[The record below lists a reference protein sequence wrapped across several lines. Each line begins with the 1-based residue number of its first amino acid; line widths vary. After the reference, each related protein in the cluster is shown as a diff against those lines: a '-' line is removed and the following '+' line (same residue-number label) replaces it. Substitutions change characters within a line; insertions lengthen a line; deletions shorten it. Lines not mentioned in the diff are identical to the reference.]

1 MVPLL
6 HQRPLYWTLHYSIG
20 VLTLAD
26 LLKHLS
32 ATCTFRSH
40 PVQAIPVLHPPGLP
54 QLPLTSSIPL
64 LPIPTFKSW
73 GPFLPCSL
81 TVCFQH
87 CLFASLFHLVSCWIS
102 SINTIPQSLCPRSL
116 SLRTALLY
124 VVSFQLFW
132 SQNCP
137 TNAHLL
143 SLYSFYP
150 STALL
155 FTTPPGCSPGSHTS
169 SLTFLNVHP
178 SPTFLRSARSHPSA
192 GPSPSAHLAL
202 H

>member
-1 MVPLL
+1 MGSSFQSGCESRIKSNERWKWIQDSLKTKRGFWNFLLLGTKGVTISTHLHFLSSTKNSFPAPPLRPLLFPFPHPLTMVPLL

-87 CLFASLFHLVSCWIS
+87 CLFASLFHLVSC
-102 SINTIPQSLCPRSL
+102 
-116 SLRTALLY
+116 
-124 VVSFQLFW
+124 
-132 SQNCP
+132 
-137 TNAHLL
+137 
-143 SLYSFYP
+143 
-150 STALL
+150 
-155 FTTPPGCSPGSHTS
+155 
-169 SLTFLNVHP
+169 
-178 SPTFLRSARSHPSA
+178 
-192 GPSPSAHLAL
+192 
-202 H
+202 